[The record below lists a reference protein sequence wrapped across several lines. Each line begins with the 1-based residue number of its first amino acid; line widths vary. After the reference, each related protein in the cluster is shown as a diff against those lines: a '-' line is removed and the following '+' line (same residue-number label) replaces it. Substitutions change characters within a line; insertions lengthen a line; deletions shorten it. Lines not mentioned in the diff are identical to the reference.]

1 MESVSSNVYAKAL
14 EALKHCHN
22 LLMRCEINR
31 ADGDEIADTALRI
44 IGNAMRELEMLQKT
58 VQPEMQPLKERPDF
72 IAGYNAGM
80 DDAKRMARVDLQ
92 QPEKVH
98 PAKCS
103 HLVWTEECEANGW
116 RSSCSRC
123 GKESAGSGQ

>member
-1 MESVSSNVYAKAL
+1 MESSSSNAYTTAMKAL
-14 EALKHCHN
+14 EHCHN

-31 ADGDEIADTALRI
+31 VDGDEIADTALRI
-44 IGNAMRELEMLQKT
+44 IGNAMRVLE
-58 VQPEMQPLKERPDF
+58 VQEIHPLKARPDF